1 MSEVTRVTQDF
12 LDSSQY
18 LESSILQYES
28 IYGED
33 FVSPGGREL
42 ASEMI
47 AGMALAR
54 GSRVLDVGCG
64 LGGSAFVMAKDF
76 GLQVDAIDLSRNML
90 ALAERKLAANGLAD
104 RVSLQRG
111 DCLELDCSDR
121 YDAIYSRDVFLHIAD
136 KARLFTVLN
145 AALKPGGQLLFTDY
159 CCARKPWSDEFG
171 AYVQERGY
179 ILHTTDEYAEL
190 IASAGFEQIG
200 ARDVTDR
207 FIEILRAELD
217 RIETLPLA
225 QTQRDKL
232 RLSWRQKLERAEA
245 GPQRWGMFSAL
256 KAS

>member
-47 AGMALAR
+47 AGMALAP

-104 RVSLQRG
+104 RVSLQWG

-136 KARLFTVLN
+136 KARLFPVLN

-190 IASAGFEQIG
+190 IVLIVLSRFCARNSIESIRCRWRKRNATSYCTAGGRSWSVPRQAISDGDCSA
-200 ARDVTDR
+200 R
-207 FIEILRAELD
+207 
-217 RIETLPLA
+217 
-225 QTQRDKL
+225 
-232 RLSWRQKLERAEA
+232 
-245 GPQRWGMFSAL
+245 
-256 KAS
+256 